1 MTRSWTA
8 LLTAAALFLFASA
21 ISAQSGS
28 DSNKDEDDTQVRA
41 SLAASLGFLAD
52 DPGGVNL
59 GFEAPIEFTKNFS
72 VGPWVALSLADDF
85 LLLSATANARYHF
98 DVFEGA
104 KLEKLRP
111 FLQGGMGLSWL
122 DDDRRNINDTDFLLN
137 MGMGAEYEMS
147 EHMFL
152 GSNIMFNTVPTR
164 DAGDAFYW
172 TWQFLSA
179 RYRF

>member
-1 MTRSWTA
+1 MTRSWIV
-8 LLTAAALFLFASA
+8 LLTAAALFLSASA
-21 ISAQSGS
+21 SSAQSGS
-28 DSNKDEDDTQVRA
+28 DSNKDGNGGQVRA
-41 SLAASLGFLAD
+41 SFAGSLGFLAD

-72 VGPWVALSLADDF
+72 VGPWVAVSLADDF
-85 LLLSATANARYHF
+85 LLVSATANVRYHF

-111 FLQGGMGLSWL
+111 FLQGGMGISWL
-122 DDDRRNINDTDFLLN
+122 DDDRRNVDDTDFLLN
-137 MGMGAEYEMS
+137 MGLGAEYEMS
-147 EHMFL
+147 DHVFL

-164 DAGDAFYW
+164 DSGDAFYW